1 MPTADKR
8 RIIMGTHVTVKEGS
22 LMEDNTTRKWIME
35 NTINKSLGGKSEITS
50 DDSEMLAAQRDN
62 NWYKGDNKGTEV
74 TILAGTTHQLRNSAE
89 ADTLKFLYIK
99 NLNASGGA
107 TLTVSLAAEGEWNE
121 GSDANGGQLV
131 WEDSAA
137 SAAVRNGGYWN
148 PDYFLKIA
156 PGSSI
161 MLRGDGTTKA
171 DAVHVY
177 ASAESKIE
185 FIIAK

>member
-8 RIIMGTHVTVKEGS
+8 RIILGTHVVPKEGS
-22 LMEDNTTRKWIME
+22 LLEDGSTRKWVLDNSI
-35 NTINKSLGGKSEITS
+35 NTTMGGKFEITS
-50 DDSEMLAAQRDN
+50 DDSEMAADQTDN

-74 TILAGTTHQLRNSAE
+74 TITAGTAYQLRNE
-89 ADTLKFLYIK
+89 AYVLKFLYIK
-99 NLNASGGA
+99 NLNASGGT

-121 GSDANGGQLV
+121 AGDDNGGALV

-148 PDYFLKIA
+148 PDYFLEIA

-161 MLRGDGTTKA
+161 MLRGDGTTTC

>member
-1 MPTADKR
+1 MADDR
-8 RIIMGTHVTVKEGS
+8 RIIMGTHVVPKEGNT
-22 LMEDNTTRKWIME
+22 MEGGSNLKWVIDNS
-35 NTINKSLGGKSEITS
+35 INVSMGGKSINT
-50 DDSEMLAAQRDN
+50 DIATTQTDN

-74 TILAGTTHQLRNSAE
+74 TFTGAYQLRNSAE
-89 ADTLKFLYIK
+89 ADDLKFLYIK
-99 NLNASGGA
+99 NLNASGGT

-121 GSDANGGQLV
+121 AGHTAGGAIT
-131 WEDSAA
+131 WNTAPDPG
-137 SAAVRNGGYWN
+137 VRGNTGYWN
-148 PDYFLKIA
+148 PDYFLEIA

-161 MLRGDGTTKA
+161 MLRGDGTKA

>member
-8 RIIMGTHVTVKEGS
+8 RIILGTHVVPKEGS
-22 LMEDNTTRKWIME
+22 LLEDGSTRKWIMDDSI
-35 NTINKSLGGKSEITS
+35 NTAMGGKFEITS
-50 DDSEMLAAQRDN
+50 DDSEMAADQTDN

-74 TILAGTTHQLRNSAE
+74 TFIGPYQLENTSN

-99 NLNASGGA
+99 NLNTSGGA
-107 TLTVSLAAEGEWNE
+107 TLTVSLAAEGEYLADYAADPADDWNT
-121 GSDANGGQLV
+121 GYGPTI
-131 WEDSAA
+131 
-137 SAAVRNGGYWN
+137 RNGGYWN
-148 PDYFLKIA
+148 PDYFLEIA

-161 MLRGDGTTKA
+161 MLRGDGATKC
-171 DAVHVY
+171 DAVHVN